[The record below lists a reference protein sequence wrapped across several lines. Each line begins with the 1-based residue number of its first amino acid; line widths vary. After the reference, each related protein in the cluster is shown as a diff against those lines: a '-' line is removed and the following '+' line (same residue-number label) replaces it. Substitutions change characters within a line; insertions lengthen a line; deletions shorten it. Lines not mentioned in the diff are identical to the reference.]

1 MVAAFFGLLL
11 TKLLGLRHMTPAL
24 PPGQEMV
31 GREGVV
37 LAGGLGPTGV
47 VRVSSEEWKATATAP
62 MPPGSRIKVTALDGL
77 VLTVEP
83 VADEHDPAG
92 GSPQALEGRNV

>member
-1 MVAAFFGLLL
+1 
-11 TKLLGLRHMTPAL
+11 
-24 PPGQEMV
+24 
-31 GREGVV
+31 
-37 LAGGLGPTGV
+37 
-47 VRVSSEEWKATATAP
+47 
-62 MPPGSRIKVTALDGL
+62 